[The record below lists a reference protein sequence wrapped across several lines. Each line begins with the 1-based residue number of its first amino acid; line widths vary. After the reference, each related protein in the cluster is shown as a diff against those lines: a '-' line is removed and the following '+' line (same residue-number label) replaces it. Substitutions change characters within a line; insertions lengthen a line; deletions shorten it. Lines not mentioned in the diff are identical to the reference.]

1 MGRWCSGEEGAARV
15 EGAAQRGRS
24 FAGPLRRGLSD
35 EQRVT
40 SVATMPAA
48 ETKCGVPIAIRF
60 ASKIFG
66 EDSDQPFRALKEVSV
81 DIEAGEFVSV
91 VGPSGCGKSTLM
103 LMVAGLLERSHGD
116 IAIDGRSVKE
126 PVTDVG
132 IAFQDH
138 LLLDFRTALRNVTL
152 HADIRKLPKKQIESR
167 ARELFAQ
174 LGLTKAI
181 DKYPRQL
188 SGGMRQRVSLIRT
201 LVHDPSLLLM
211 DEPFGA
217 LDALTRLQVRT
228 DLEALWLKRR
238 PTVLFITHSVEE
250 AVGLSDRILVMS
262 PSPGEVIEEIRVDI
276 PRPRPIV
283 LGDVREFAVYVDRI
297 HRHFERLGVLHNVDG
312 GTH

>member
-1 MGRWCSGEEGAARV
+1 VTNGREAAR
-15 EGAAQRGRS
+15 S
-24 FAGPLRRGLSD
+24 
-35 EQRVT
+35 
-40 SVATMPAA
+40 
-48 ETKCGVPIAIRF
+48 GVPIRINRV
-60 ASKIFG
+60 SKVFG
-66 EDSDQPFRALKEVSV
+66 EDTEHPFRALKAVSV

-103 LMVAGLLERSHGD
+103 LMVAGLLSRSRGD
-116 IAIDGRSVKE
+116 IVIGDT
-126 PVTDVG
+126 PVAQPITDVG

-138 LLLDFRTALRNVTL
+138 LLLDFRTAFDNVML
-152 HADIRKLPKKQIESR
+152 HADIRKLPRKQIEAR
-167 ARELFAQ
+167 AKELFAQ
-174 LGLTKAI
+174 LRLTAAME
-181 DKYPRQL
+181 KYPRQL

-228 DLEALWLKRR
+228 DLEALWLRRR

-262 PSPGEVIEEIRVDI
+262 PSPGEVVEEIRVEL

-283 LGDVREFAVYVDRI
+283 LGDVKEFAAYVDRI
-297 HRHFERLGVLHNVDG
+297 HRHFERLGVLHGID
-312 GTH
+312 TPALATEREAS

>member
-1 MGRWCSGEEGAARV
+1 MN
-15 EGAAQRGRS
+15 
-24 FAGPLRRGLSD
+24 
-35 EQRVT
+35 
-40 SVATMPAA
+40 
-48 ETKCGVPIAIRF
+48 ETTKSGVPIRIHRVT
-60 ASKIFG
+60 KTFG
-66 EDSDQPFRALKEVSV
+66 EGTAKPFLALKEVSV
-81 DIEAGEFVSV
+81 DVEAGEFVSV

-103 LMVAGLLERSHGD
+103 LMVAGLLPRSSGT
-116 IAIDGRSVKE
+116 IAIDGTQVDK

-138 LLLDFRTALRNVTL
+138 LLLDFRTALDNVTL
-152 HADIRKLPKKQIESR
+152 HADIRGLPKKKIEAR
-167 ARELFAQ
+167 AKELFAQ
-174 LGLTKAI
+174 LNLSQATH
-181 DKYPRQL
+181 KYPRQL

-250 AVGLSDRILVMS
+250 AVGLSDRILVMG
-262 PSPGEVIEEIRVDI
+262 PSPGEVVEEIRVDL

-283 LGDVREFAVYVDRI
+283 LGDVKEFAAYVERI
-297 HRHFERLGVLHNVDG
+297 HRQFERLGVLHGIDVPTVG
-312 GTH
+312 EARQ

>member
-1 MGRWCSGEEGAARV
+1 MIG
-15 EGAAQRGRS
+15 
-24 FAGPLRRGLSD
+24 
-35 EQRVT
+35 
-40 SVATMPAA
+40 PAA
-48 ETKCGVPIAIRF
+48 TEARSGVPIRIDRLA
-60 ASKIFG
+60 KIFG
-66 EDSDQPFRALKEVSV
+66 EDTDRPFRALKEVTV
-81 DIEAGEFVSV
+81 DIETGEFVSV

-103 LMVAGLLERSHGD
+103 LMVAGLLPRSRGEIS
-116 IAIDGRSVKE
+116 IAGQ
-126 PVTDVG
+126 PVTKPITDVG

-138 LLLDFRTALRNVTL
+138 LLLDFRTALGNVTL
-152 HADIRKLPKKQIESR
+152 HADIRKLPRKAIEAR
-167 ARELFAQ
+167 AKELFAQ
-174 LGLTKAI
+174 LRLTQAM

-228 DLEALWLKRR
+228 DLEALWLRRR

-283 LGDVREFAVYVDRI
+283 LGDVPEFAAYVDRI
-297 HRHFERLGVLHNVDG
+297 HRHFERLGVLHG
-312 GTH
+312 LGTEVAH

>member
-1 MGRWCSGEEGAARV
+1 MRDAA
-15 EGAAQRGRS
+15 A
-24 FAGPLRRGLSD
+24 P
-35 EQRVT
+35 
-40 SVATMPAA
+40 M
-48 ETKCGVPIAIRF
+48 KCGVPISIRRV
-60 ASKIFG
+60 AKTFG
-66 EDSDQPFRALKEVSV
+66 EDTDNPFRALEEITV

-103 LMVAGLLERSHGD
+103 LMVAGLLERSRGE
-116 IAIDGRSVKE
+116 IAIAGRSVTR
-126 PVTDVG
+126 PITDVG

-138 LLLDFRTALRNVTL
+138 LLLDFRTAIANVML
-152 HADIRKLPKKQIESR
+152 HADIRKLPRGQIEAR
-167 ARELFAQ
+167 AKELFAQ
-174 LGLTKAI
+174 LRLAHAM

-201 LVHDPSLLLM
+201 LVHDPSLLLL

-228 DLEALWLKRR
+228 DLEALWLRRR

-262 PSPGEVIEEIRVDI
+262 PSPGEIVEELVVDL

-283 LGDVREFAVYVDRI
+283 LGDVPEFAAYVDRI
-297 HRHFERLGVLHNVDG
+297 HRHFERLGVLQGLDTAG
-312 GTH
+312 RAAP